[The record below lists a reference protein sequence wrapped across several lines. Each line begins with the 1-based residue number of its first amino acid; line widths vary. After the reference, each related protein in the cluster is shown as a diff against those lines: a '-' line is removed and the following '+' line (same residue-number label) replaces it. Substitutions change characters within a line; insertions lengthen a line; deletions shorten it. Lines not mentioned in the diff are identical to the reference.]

1 MSYYVFGSSLSYE
14 DYLQA
19 KSFEKG
25 IRGEI
30 RSSTRA
36 LIATTDQLRR
46 DNIRVGESIVSGLSS
61 GFERISADMA
71 EVRQGISELRSTF
84 EWGFSE
90 MLTVMGGVANSL
102 EELIRIAKN
111 PAKNWAY
118 EQFEDAR
125 DAYRKQLY
133 WEAIDYLHRAIDGWG
148 TQTGYKLEY
157 RFHCL
162 LGTIR
167 IGSFSNNAPDIV
179 NLADARK
186 AFLDAARYSTHDDP
200 DEAARAYFGAGW
212 AAYCQGE
219 MVDARAF
226 CERAISLDTGLAEAH
241 FQLAKVLMHMNEV
254 DTALVPLK
262 RAIQLDRAYT
272 TKASVDGDFQSHQ
285 ERIDIFFDALRKEAK
300 QTAET
305 RILELEEKIRSLNK
319 LRLEKYSLADASA
332 LGDLEHIICAARS
345 EAATDT
351 YYGYLNASS
360 VCDSAS
366 AALKDAVNV
375 LWQRDYQ
382 RKKELDAEERSRVEQ
397 DLRTRVGVAE
407 KRAKTLVTR
416 ATIAL
421 CLSIAGLGCFSLTSI
436 VGVLLGILVLQELQ
450 QFDDSQVRDRT
461 IALTTAKTH
470 AILAIVFGAI
480 FIALWVGAFANGILE
495 AARRL

>member
-46 DNIRVGESIVSGLSS
+46 DNIRVGESVVLGLST
-61 GFERISADMA
+61 GFERVSADMA
-71 EVRQGISELRSTF
+71 EVRQGISELKSTF

-133 WEAIDYLHRAIDGWG
+133 REAIDYLHRAIDGYG
-148 TQTGYKLEY
+148 VQTGYTLEY
-157 RFHCL
+157 RFHYL

-167 IGSFSNNAPDIV
+167 IGSFTNNASDII

-200 DEAARAYFGAGW
+200 DEAAKAYFGAGW
-212 AAYCQGE
+212 AAYCQGN

-226 CERAISLDTGLAEAH
+226 CERAISLNAGLAEAQ

-262 RAIQLDRAYT
+262 RAIQLDRGYT
-272 TKASVDGDFQSHQ
+272 TKASIDGDFQSHQ
-285 ERIDIFFDALRKEAK
+285 ERIDIFFDVLRKEAK
-300 QTAET
+300 QVAET
-305 RILELEEKIRSLNK
+305 RILELEEEIRSLYK
-319 LRLEKYSLADASA
+319 LRLEKYTMADPSA
-332 LGDLEHIICAARS
+332 LCDRIIGAARS

-351 YYGYLNASS
+351 YYGYLDALS

-366 AALKDAVNV
+366 PALKDAKNV
-375 LWQRDYQ
+375 LWRRHFQ
-382 RKKELDAEERSRVEQ
+382 RKKELDAEEQSRVEQ
-397 DLRTRVGVAE
+397 DLGVRVGVAE
-407 KRAKTLVTR
+407 KRATTL
-416 ATIAL
+416 AAMGTIAL
-421 CLSIAGLGCFSLTSI
+421 CLSAAGLGCFSLTSI
-436 VGVLLGILVLQELQ
+436 VGVLLGIHVLKELQ
-450 QFDDSQVRDRT
+450 LIDDPRIRDRT
-461 IALTTAKTH
+461 IVLATARTR
-470 AILAIVFGAI
+470 ATLAIVFGAI
-480 FIALWVGAFANGILE
+480 FIVVWVGAFFLGILE
-495 AARRL
+495 TSRLH